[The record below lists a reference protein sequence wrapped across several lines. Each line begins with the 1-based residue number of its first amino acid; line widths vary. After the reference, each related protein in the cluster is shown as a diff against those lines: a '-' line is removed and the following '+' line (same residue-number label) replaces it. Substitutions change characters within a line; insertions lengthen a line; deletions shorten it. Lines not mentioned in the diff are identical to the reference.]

1 MVPTT
6 ETSAEDG
13 ETEARERLRRQQAL
27 VDRLRSPACYS
38 HPVDRVERIET
49 HISTLLLAGEFAYK
63 IKKPVRFDFLDYS
76 TLEQRRFFCEEEV
89 KLNRRFAPD
98 LYLDCVAIRGTP
110 EHPVVGGHGEVLEYA
125 VRMRRFAAADQADD
139 IAERGALTADHIDA
153 LAATIAGYHG
163 HAPRQGWERV
173 YGLPHTVTGE
183 AQANVEQLLDV
194 MEDGS
199 DRVRAQRLREWT
211 RDQGERL
218 QPVLAERLESGFI
231 RECHGDLHLGNL
243 ILRDGRWSAFD
254 CVEFDAGLRWIDV
267 MNDLAFTL
275 MDLHARGL
283 PSLAHRLRNRY
294 LTITG
299 DYAGLAVLRFYL
311 VYRALI
317 RAKVLALSAGA
328 AAHEDERNWYQQ
340 RHRRYLHA
348 ATTLTRPPAPRL
360 VITHG
365 VSGSGKSWAA
375 QWAAD
380 RYGYVWIRSDVERKR
395 LHDLSPDARSHSGAG
410 AGIYT
415 WSATRN
421 TYRRLMEL
429 AEYALAHGW
438 RVILDAAFLGRDQR
452 DEARELAGRL
462 RCPFHILAL
471 TTPSEVARR
480 RVRARGLS
488 DVSEATEAIL
498 DRQLADYQPPS
509 ADEHPFVQA
518 AESDA
523 ASLRAVFEQWQEAAP
538 DA

>member
-6 ETSAEDG
+6 ETSARDG
-13 ETEARERLRRQQAL
+13 ETRTGERLRRQQAL
-27 VDRLRSPACYS
+27 IERLQSPACYP
-38 HPVDRVERIET
+38 HPVDGVALIET
-49 HISTLLLAGEFAYK
+49 HISTLLLAGDFAYK

-98 LYLDCVAIRGTP
+98 LYLDCIAIRGTA
-110 EHPVVGGHGEVLEYA
+110 EHPVMGGHGEVLEYA

-139 IAERGALTADHIDA
+139 LADRAALTSAHMDA
-153 LAATIAGYHG
+153 LAATIAGYHDD
-163 HAPRQGWERV
+163 APRQGWERV
-173 YGLPHTVTGE
+173 YGLPHTVTRE
-183 AQANVEQLLDV
+183 AIANAEQLLEVIAD
-194 MEDGS
+194 EA
-199 DRVRAQRLREWT
+199 DRTGVQHLLEWT

-283 PSLAHRLRNRY
+283 PPLAHRLRNRY
-294 LTITG
+294 LTVTG

-328 AAHEDERNWYQQ
+328 GTDDDQRAAYRQ

-348 ATTLTRPPAPRL
+348 ANALAHPPSPRL

-395 LHDLSPDARSHSGAG
+395 LHDLAPGARSHSAAG
-410 AGIYT
+410 TGIYS

-429 AEYALAHGW
+429 AECALASGW

-452 DEARELAGRL
+452 DEARELARRL

-509 ADEHPFVQA
+509 ADEQPFVEP

-523 ASLRAVFEQWQEAAP
+523 AALRAIFEPWQGPP
-538 DA
+538 DDV